1 MFLLVLNTKI
11 KRKEICF
18 GIILSIF
25 IALSAVYSNVRNEKP
40 HSPSLLST
48 DSQTDLE
55 EMMRLSSYGQETQQH
70 LKLISE
76 TIEGELKR
84 GTFEDVVSRL
94 EILTEEKYGYVK
106 SLLMTYQDQVW
117 SGLMICKVPP
127 TNVTSFTFGS
137 RAIIEANGTVTY
149 INISIE
155 DINATQQSQENT
167 YSTINL
173 NLKEIKPENG
183 AGIGVPLAPVL
194 SILTTSFMWIAQGL
208 IIGIPLCFASLG
220 IVILVNRG
228 IIPLWKNTL
237 KKTKQPLQA

>member
-1 MFLLVLNTKI
+1 MKI
-11 KRKEICF
+11 KRKEIYF
-18 GIILSIF
+18 GIILSIL
-25 IALSAVYSNVRNEKP
+25 IALSAVYFNTRNEE
-40 HSPSLLST
+40 HYSPDLLST
-48 DSQTDLE
+48 DLRETWG
-55 EMMRLSSYGQETQQH
+55 LSTYSQETQH
-70 LKLISE
+70 FKLISE

-117 SGLMICKVPP
+117 SGLMICKLPP
-127 TNVTSFTFGS
+127 TNVTSFTFGA

-149 INISIE
+149 INISVE
-155 DINATQQSQENT
+155 DINVTQQSQENT

-183 AGIGVPLAPVL
+183 AGIGASLAPVV
-194 SILTTSFMWIAQGL
+194 SILTTSFLWIAQGL

-237 KKTKQPLQA
+237 KKTKQPYQT